1 MALGEGGWQVGDQRQ
16 PGLGEPT
23 EKKQR
28 GEMSKTRETTAF
40 LARPRKPFL
49 MAGYCNLPITPQHW
63 HLLTL
68 PSQRVTDTTPMY
80 WDKCKNA
87 PKQTYTVTVT
97 CTNPRIHPESQ
108 KDMQI
113 QAYTVADTLACT
125 HVCRHA
131 QGQRHK
137 Y

>member
-87 PKQTYTVTVT
+87 PKQDLHSHSHLHKSTYSS
-97 CTNPRIHPESQ
+97 RITKRH
-108 KDMQI
+108 
-113 QAYTVADTLACT
+113 ADT
-125 HVCRHA
+125 
-131 QGQRHK
+131 GI
-137 Y
+137 